1 MNSKTDISN
10 WERHCSLVENL
21 RDVELPP
28 VWLPAGRQRS
38 GAEQGNLLFESG
50 RQRVMASH
58 AISLLERAEYVAVIS
73 SFLLADQAIEDAI
86 VEAAGR
92 GVRVYILLA
101 SEARLGRE
109 AGDGEFER
117 KVLEQHKAMLNRLA
131 GHALFRSASHFH
143 AKVVLADPF
152 DDLEPQ
158 GMLLTANLT
167 TEALERNEEL
177 GVQLLPDEVLE
188 MASYLRWA
196 MWESAEH
203 EMVDPKDRFKAV
215 KALGEVKHP
224 AATTAVV
231 ATTAGSNTLRQE
243 ILRLICEA
251 REQIIV
257 SSFGWDA
264 EHEVVKLLCARA
276 QAGLQVIVLARV
288 RPAAMPALI
297 ALAKAGAVVYA
308 FNWLHAKAIWTDRR
322 QGLLMSANLQQHGL
336 DQGFELGLCLHDG
349 RVAELH
355 ERLRGWIETAP
366 WVLKVDAQLGA
377 VSGRARLWNGKE
389 LREVDVQL
397 KRGIDLGSV
406 DAVSA
411 ELLEARQ
418 PAIPKSDPLQEP
430 VHEVHYH
437 WVIKA
442 PCLHARAQEQYRAQ
456 PETESDKAGKKD
468 RQPSAKVPYSPPV
481 YRQPQGELVVAI
493 TDASQM
499 AAARKVQLEVKASR
513 IVLKGE
519 R

>member
-1 MNSKTDISN
+1 MNSKIDISN

-38 GAEQGNLLFESG
+38 RAEQGNFLFESG

-58 AISLLERAEYVAVIS
+58 AISLLERAEHVAVIS

-322 QGLLMSANLQQHGL
+322 QGLLMSANL
-336 DQGFELGLCLHDG
+336 
-349 RVAELH
+349 
-355 ERLRGWIETAP
+355 
-366 WVLKVDAQLGA
+366 
-377 VSGRARLWNGKE
+377 
-389 LREVDVQL
+389 
-397 KRGIDLGSV
+397 
-406 DAVSA
+406 
-411 ELLEARQ
+411 
-418 PAIPKSDPLQEP
+418 
-430 VHEVHYH
+430 
-437 WVIKA
+437 
-442 PCLHARAQEQYRAQ
+442 
-456 PETESDKAGKKD
+456 
-468 RQPSAKVPYSPPV
+468 
-481 YRQPQGELVVAI
+481 
-493 TDASQM
+493 
-499 AAARKVQLEVKASR
+499 
-513 IVLKGE
+513 
-519 R
+519 